1 MSYGL
6 QGRSYIFFQ
15 LDFSSGGGAPL
26 SAVILAGRS
35 QRRNPCEVRSSLSQS
50 PSRCTSLQ
58 PAGQKTATGSFY
70 ASVRFVNE
78 IRLSVMAG
86 AANRLTM
93 SITTGS
99 GSIAAAVPIAGRP
112 SPSFRCSLLLT
123 RITAYWRAARHC
135 CCALW
140 RAVAGTRHCRGL
152 RTLIDYPIPRPS
164 GAGRVVWTRPSWLFP
179 FSVRPSPV

>member
-1 MSYGL
+1 
-6 QGRSYIFFQ
+6 
-15 LDFSSGGGAPL
+15 
-26 SAVILAGRS
+26 
-35 QRRNPCEVRSSLSQS
+35 
-50 PSRCTSLQ
+50 
-58 PAGQKTATGSFY
+58 
-70 ASVRFVNE
+70 
-78 IRLSVMAG
+78 LSVMAD

-99 GSIAAAVPIAGRP
+99 GSIAAGVPIAGRP
-112 SPSFRCSLLLT
+112 SPSFRCSLFLT

>member
-1 MSYGL
+1 M
-6 QGRSYIFFQ
+6 
-15 LDFSSGGGAPL
+15 
-26 SAVILAGRS
+26 ILAGRS

-78 IRLSVMAG
+78 IRLSVMAD

-99 GSIAAAVPIAGRP
+99 GSIAAAVPLAGRP
-112 SPSFRCSLLLT
+112 SPSFRCSLFLT
-123 RITAYWRAARHC
+123 LITAYWPAARHC
-135 CCALW
+135 CCAMW
-140 RAVAGTRHCRGL
+140 RAVAGTRRCRGS
-152 RTLIDYPIPRPS
+152 RTLIGCRIPPLS
-164 GAGRVVWTRPSWLFP
+164 AAGQAAWTARSRYLP
-179 FSVRPSPV
+179 FSARPFPTWLIG

>member
-1 MSYGL
+1 M
-6 QGRSYIFFQ
+6 
-15 LDFSSGGGAPL
+15 DFSSGGGAPL

-112 SPSFRCSLLLT
+112 SPSFRCSLFLT